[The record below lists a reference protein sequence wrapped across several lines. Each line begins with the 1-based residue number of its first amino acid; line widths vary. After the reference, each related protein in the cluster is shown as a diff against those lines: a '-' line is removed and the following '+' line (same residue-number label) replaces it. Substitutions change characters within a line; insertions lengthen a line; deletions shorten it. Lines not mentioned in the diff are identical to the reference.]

1 MKMRNLILLIA
12 ILIFSNNAFTQTKP
26 EQAQQN
32 LPDVKTLLLS
42 YLENDSELKNLS
54 LAAQKAELSNKSV
67 IIDNGFDIT
76 LSSGSITIRVAEDG
90 STITAKPSIKAS
102 LPSASNLSV
111 TAQTNINSA
120 NADSIIKDTSISFGV
135 DIISSNALMN
145 KITLLKSKRSVLEA
159 KRKLEKRAVTAE
171 KEFYTSLKSI
181 LSSIS
186 TIISKKETLY
196 TDTLDFEAKKIQ
208 GYSKSSSTYRQAELK
223 VISDEHDVESA
234 IHSFIYDCTVFYKKC
249 GYDIQID
256 ENAEL
261 MIFVPSGIDEVEPK
275 DVKKID
281 KELYSEIESAGW
293 TNTINSMERNAK
305 KNYSLSANAG
315 YTFDN
320 SSTKSNSLDAGLSG
334 TIGGV
339 TLGAGMSI
347 PAGNN
352 NSQSAPSFTLSA
364 AVNPNAFR
372 QNNITKQQNELTEKQ
387 ELLAIEA
394 ALSDYETKIVELEQ
408 KLKSLNWEKESI
420 EKNITM
426 YEDLEKDMAKLYK
439 QGYVNKNDYNAAK
452 NSLNSSIIKKIMNR
466 IDFIIYNDDVALN
479 FVSEKFEVGNEKK

>member
-1 MKMRNLILLIA
+1 MKKILFFLMTF
-12 ILIFSNNAFTQTKP
+12 LLTFTAVAQEKPDTP
-26 EQAQQN
+26 EQS
-32 LPDVKTLLLS
+32 LPDVQTLFLS

-54 LAAQKAELSNKSV
+54 LAAQKAELSDAAT

-76 LSSGSITIRVAEDG
+76 LSSGTITVRVAEDEN
-90 STITAKPSIKAS
+90 TITAKPSIKAS
-102 LPSASNLSV
+102 LPSAANLSV
-111 TAQTNINSA
+111 TGQTNINSA
-120 NADSIIKDTSISFGV
+120 NQGSIVTDTSISVGV
-135 DIISSNALMN
+135 DIISSNAAMN

-159 KRKLEKRAVTAE
+159 QRKLEKRAVTAE

-249 GYDIQID
+249 GYDIKID

-261 MIFVPSGIDEVEPK
+261 MSFVPSGIDEVEPR
-275 DVKKID
+275 DVKKFD
-281 KELYSEIESAGW
+281 KELFSEVESARW
-293 TNTINSMERNAK
+293 TYAINSMERNAK
-305 KNYSLSANAG
+305 RNYSLSANAG
-315 YTFDN
+315 YTFEN
-320 SSTKSNSLDAGLSG
+320 SSTKSNSLDAGLTG
-334 TIGGV
+334 TIGGLS
-339 TLGAGMSI
+339 LGAGVSI

-364 AVNPNAFR
+364 SINPNVFR
-372 QNNITKQQNELTEKQ
+372 KNSITTKQNELTEQQ
-387 ELLAIEA
+387 ELLAIQT
-394 ALSDYETKIVELEQ
+394 ALSDYETIIVELEQ
-408 KLKSLNWEKESI
+408 KLKSLTWEKESI

-426 YEDLEKDMAKLYK
+426 YEDLEKDMSKLYK
-439 QGYVNKNDYNAAK
+439 QGYVNKNDYLAAQ
-452 NSLNSSIIKKIMNR
+452 NSLNSSVIKKIMNR
-466 IDFIIYNDDVALN
+466 IDFIIYDDDVLLN
-479 FVSEKFEVGNEKK
+479 FVKEKMEIEQ